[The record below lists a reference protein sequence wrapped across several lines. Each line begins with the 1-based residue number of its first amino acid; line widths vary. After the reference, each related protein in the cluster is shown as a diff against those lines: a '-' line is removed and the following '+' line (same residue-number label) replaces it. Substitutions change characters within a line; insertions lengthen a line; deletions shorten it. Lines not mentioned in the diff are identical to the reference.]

1 MSDRIREIVLKEGL
15 PTVEEARRRLIAELE
30 QSRKRGDRV
39 LKLIHGYGSSGVGGK
54 LRDAVR
60 SSLRRRLKEGKIR
73 AFVAAE
79 KRDVLD
85 EPARLMLDECPE
97 LARDNDFRNYNE
109 GVTFVLL

>member
-1 MSDRIREIVLKEGL
+1 MSSRVQEIVLKQGM
-15 PTVEEARRRLIAELE
+15 PTVEEARRRLIVDLE
-30 QSRKRGDRV
+30 QARRRGVRV

-73 AFVAAE
+73 AFVAAD
-79 KRDVLD
+79 KRNVLD

-97 LARDNDFRNYNE
+97 LARDKDFHNYNE